1 MFDLGIYNDIL
12 FTFED
17 ATGRWVAAL
26 VPLAQSLFL
35 LLAALELAWTG
46 IRHVLSGQHDGVAG
60 AVEVLLRK
68 VIYFAFCYWFI
79 RSAPAALPFI
89 VASFQSAGGAA
100 TGLAA
105 LHPSSFLASGTAS
118 SLAIV
123 DGLHTTGFLTDP
135 LGLLIALSGVIFSMG
150 AFAVMAATLT
160 ITLVET
166 MLAVGA
172 TVFLF
177 PFAATRWTHAIADGA
192 LGFVFRTGVKLFVLY
207 LLAGTVTGL
216 TTVWAE
222 RLRTSDF
229 IGPIDYLTWCG
240 CLLTLA
246 LLLWT
251 APARIA
257 GSVVP
262 PSIRFGLTPAVGD
275 N

>member
-1 MFDLGIYNDIL
+1 MFELGLYNDIL
-12 FTFED
+12 FSFED

-46 IRHVLSGQHDGVAG
+46 IRHVLAG
-60 AVEVLLRK
+60 REAGLTTAVEILVRK
-68 VIYFAFCYWFI
+68 VVYFAFCYWFI
-79 RSAPAALPFI
+79 RSAPAALPYV

-100 TGLAA
+100 TGVAA
-105 LHPSSFLASGTAS
+105 LHPSSFLASGAAS
-118 SLAIV
+118 SLSILN
-123 DGLHTTGFLTDP
+123 GLHSTGFLTDP

-150 AFAVMAATLT
+150 AFALMAATIT
-160 ITLVET
+160 MTLVET

-172 TVFLF
+172 TVFLL
-177 PFAATRWTHAIADGA
+177 PFAATRWTHSLAEGA
-192 LGFVFRTGVKLFVLY
+192 LGFVFRTAVKLFVVY

-216 TTVWAE
+216 TTAWAE
-222 RLRTSDF
+222 RLRASAF
-229 IGPIDYLTWCG
+229 VGPIDYLTWCG

-251 APARIA
+251 APLRVA

-262 PSIRFGLTPAVGD
+262 PTLRFGLSPAVGD

>member
-1 MFDLGIYNDIL
+1 MFDLGLYNDIL

-35 LLAALELAWTG
+35 LLASIELAWTG
-46 IRHVLSGQHDGVAG
+46 LRFAVSGRETGILA

-79 RSAPAALPFI
+79 RAAPAALPYV
-89 VASFQSAGGAA
+89 VASFQRAGGAA
-100 TGLAA
+100 SGITA
-105 LHPSSFLASGTAS
+105 LHPSSFLASGAAS
-118 SLAIV
+118 SLSIL
-123 DGLHTTGFLTDP
+123 DGLHLSGFLTDP
-135 LGLLIALSGVIFSMG
+135 LGVLIAFSGVVFSMG
-150 AFAVMAATLT
+150 AFSLMAASITM
-160 ITLVET
+160 TLVET
-166 MLAVGA
+166 LLAVGA
-172 TVFLF
+172 TVFLL
-177 PFAATRWTHAIADGA
+177 PFAATRWTHSLAEGA
-192 LGFVFRTGVKLFVLY
+192 LAYVFRAAVKLFVVY
-207 LLAGTVTGL
+207 LLAGTVSGL

-222 RLRTSDF
+222 RLRAASF
-229 IGPIDYLTWCG
+229 IGPVDYLTWCG

-251 APARIA
+251 APLRIA

-262 PSIRFGLTPAVGD
+262 PTLRFGLSPAVGD